1 MTTYDYNEAS
11 HIERVEFPNGIV
23 EERKYDDSN
32 RLQTVTHSASGTTAM
47 QLIQFFLNLF
57 MEVFLS
63 KIQAQ

>member
-47 QLIQFFLNLF
+47 QLIQLNFF
-57 MEVFLS
+57 
-63 KIQAQ
+63 